1 MCSVEELEALVAGT
15 LDEATAARVQAHAEV
30 CDECKE
36 ELAWLRAEAELMT
49 RRRESA
55 PAPSA
60 ELWDGIQARVAN
72 PPVAAVAPSQP
83 RWSWGARIAYGGLI
97 VAAAAAV
104 VLVTVPGLKPF
115 NRELANLETMVAH
128 KPQPQLAPAP
138 TVRKKESPGTT
149 FDRAEA
155 EYRDAAAVLEKEYQQ
170 ERSKLPA
177 PIAEQYDHMLHKTRT
192 QIADARQA
200 AGTDVDGRMVVLD
213 GYADYLRSL
222 QTIVTDIR

>member
-1 MCSVEELEALVAGT
+1 MCSVEELEALVAGR
-15 LDEATAARVQAHAEV
+15 LDDEARARVAAHAAV

-55 PAPSA
+55 AEPAA
-60 ELWDGIQARVAN
+60 ELWDGIAARIAN
-72 PPVAAVAPSQP
+72 PPVAAAAPSQP
-83 RWSWGARIAYGGLI
+83 RWSWSARVAYGGLI

-104 VLVTVPGLKPF
+104 VLVTLPGVKLF
-115 NRELANLETMVAH
+115 NRGLRDSTASVGRLPRIAAE
-128 KPQPQLAPAP
+128 PS
-138 TVRKKESPGTT
+138 VRKKLSPSET

-155 EYRDAAAVLEKEYQQ
+155 EYRDAAAVLEQEYQQ
-170 ERSKLPA
+170 QRGKLPA

-192 QIADARQA
+192 QIADARTA
-200 AGTDVDGRMVVLD
+200 AGSDVDGRMVVLD

>member
-1 MCSVEELEALVAGT
+1 MCSIEELEALVAGR

-36 ELAWLRAEAELMT
+36 ELTWLRAEAELMT

-60 ELWDGIQARVAN
+60 ALWEGIAARVAN
-72 PPVAAVAPSQP
+72 PPVAAAEPQP
-83 RWSWGARIAYGGLI
+83 RWGMGARVAYGGLI

-104 VLVTVPGLKPF
+104 VLVTMPGLKLF
-115 NRELANLETMVAH
+115 NRQIPVMPDPPRAMIMQQRQKV
-128 KPQPQLAPAP
+128 
-138 TVRKKESPGTT
+138 SPNVT

-155 EYRDAAAVLEKEYQQ
+155 EYRDAAKVLENEYEQ
-170 ERSKLPA
+170 ERKRLP
-177 PIAEQYDHMLHKTRT
+177 PSIAEQYDRMLHKTRM
-192 QIADARQA
+192 QMADARLS
-200 AGTDVDGRMVVLD
+200 AGNDVDGRMVVLD